1 MCNISKFHFLFVNKL
16 FSRISVYIWIIFL
29 FFGCKKA
36 GSAVSRAAG
45 FG

>member
-1 MCNISKFHFLFVNKL
+1 MCNIYKFHFLFVNKL

-29 FFGCKKA
+29 IFWLQKA